1 MNHEL
6 TFERPNL
13 LVMRLKGEWKPED
26 VLYLNDKAMELVG
39 EKREVTFL
47 LDGTELESI
56 PPKTRENLVKYRL
69 PFTYLKMALLTK
81 NNKMKVLGI
90 LILKMLPAIKK
101 SKYFEDEA
109 QARAW
114 LGEEKE

>member
-6 TFERPNL
+6 TFEPPNL

-26 VLYLNDKAMELVG
+26 VLYLNDRAMELAG
-39 EKREVTFL
+39 DLREVTFL

-56 PPKTRENLVKYRL
+56 PPKTREYLVKYRM

-81 NNKMKVLGI
+81 HARMKVLGM

-101 SKYFEDEA
+101 SRYFEDEA

-114 LGEEKE
+114 LGEVKE